1 MRIITLVLL
10 FVLTAP
16 AAWAAGFFQSIDDL
30 PLMSD
35 LREDVGKA
43 LVFDKPDGRI
53 VKLVARGKISKKAVR
68 EFYRRTLP
76 QLGWQPVLRSYVR
89 EGEVLTLE
97 YEQENDE
104 LVVYVSI
111 KPQ

>member
-1 MRIITLVLL
+1 MRIITFVLL
-10 FVLTAP
+10 FLLSAP
-16 AAWAAGFFQSIDDL
+16 AAGAAGFFQSVDDL

-35 LREDVGKA
+35 LREDVGRA

-53 VKLVARGKISKKAVR
+53 VKLVARGKVSKKEVH

-89 EGEVLTLE
+89 EGEVLTLGF
-97 YEQENDE
+97 EQENSE